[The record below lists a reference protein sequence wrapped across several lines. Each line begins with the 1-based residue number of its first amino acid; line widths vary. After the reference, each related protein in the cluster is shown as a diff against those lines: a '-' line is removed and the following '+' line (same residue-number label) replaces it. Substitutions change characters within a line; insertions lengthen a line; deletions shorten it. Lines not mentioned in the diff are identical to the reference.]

1 MINWIKSFFGA
12 GKVRI
17 QFTDT
22 KTNEVHVVRM
32 SYVGAFDEDDAID
45 ELRHMLYTRHNII
58 VKNAQVL
65 GFV

>member
-1 MINWIKSFFGA
+1 MINWIKSFFGK
-12 GKVRI
+12 GTVRI
-17 QFTDT
+17 QFTDA

-45 ELRHMLYTRHNII
+45 ELRHILYTRHSIF